1 MSPTFSSQLRAVV
14 RRDLDRERRSGEV
27 VWITIPFGAIAL
39 ILVQL
44 AVGADVPVLREL
56 GPGLYWAVVLLF
68 GVLISVRRTTVE
80 TPAQRDLIALLGIDP
95 AAAFAGRALASTL
108 LLIGFEVIV
117 GGVAVLFYDIQLSAI
132 GWVLTALILPVA
144 AYGMAVLGTIAGSI
158 ATRAAIGPALIPLIV
173 APLAVPLLLAA
184 AESVEGLR
192 NGTGILPWMLLMVT
206 VDLVLSIAGVTTA
219 RPLMETQ

>member
-1 MSPTFSSQLRAVV
+1 MNAGFGSQLAAVA
-14 RRDLDRERRSGEV
+14 RRDLDRERRAGEV
-27 VWITIPFGAIAL
+27 LWITVPFGALAL

-44 AVGADVPVLREL
+44 AVGADAPVVREL

-80 TPAQRDLIALLGIDP
+80 TAAQRDLLALLGIDP
-95 AAAFAGRALASTL
+95 AAAFAGRALASTAL
-108 LLIGFEVIV
+108 LVGFEVVV
-117 GGVAVLFYDIQLSAI
+117 GIVAVLFYDIRLSAS
-132 GWVLTALILPVA
+132 GWGVVALILPIA

-158 ATRAAIGPALIPLIV
+158 ATRATIGPALVPLIV

-192 NGTGILPWMLLMVT
+192 TSTGILPWMLLMVT
-206 VDLVLSIAGVTTA
+206 VDLVLSIVGVVTA

>member
-1 MSPTFSSQLRAVV
+1 MTPTLGAQLRAVM

-27 VWITIPFGAIAL
+27 LWITIPFGAIAL

-44 AVGADVPVLREL
+44 AVGADVPVLRDL

-80 TPAQRDLIALLGIDP
+80 TQPQRDLVALLGIDP
-95 AAAFAGRALASTL
+95 AAAFAGRAAASTL
-108 LLIGFEVIV
+108 LLLGFEVTV
-117 GGVAVLFYDIQLSAI
+117 GAVAVLFYDIRFPAT
-132 GWVLTALILPVA
+132 GWLGVAVLLPLA
-144 AYGMAVLGTIAGSI
+144 AYGLAVLGTLAGSI
-158 ATRAAIGPALIPLIV
+158 ATRASMGPALIPLIV

-184 AESVEGLR
+184 TESVEGLR
-192 NGTGILPWMLLMVT
+192 TSTGILPWVLLMVT
-206 VDLVLSIAGVTTA
+206 VDLVLSITGVITA

>member
-1 MSPTFSSQLRAVV
+1 VSPTFSSQLRAVV